1 MKIHK
6 SAAEVSILTL
16 RLRNIAHGGRR
27 YAGLSGGGGEVGEVA
42 EGARG
47 HRQVEPGDRG
57 LALERLDRWVAM
69 AKEKLPAGYLNLLA
83 EHAAFYLEQAC
94 GEGYQLKFYEEEQAY
109 LGR

>member
-1 MKIHK
+1 
-6 SAAEVSILTL
+6 
-16 RLRNIAHGGRR
+16 
-27 YAGLSGGGGEVGEVA
+27 
-42 EGARG
+42 
-47 HRQVEPGDRG
+47 
-57 LALERLDRWVAM
+57 LERLDRWVAM